1 MEEWVTIIP
10 IPISMGAELGIEFE
24 LAGKRSSVLRT

>member
-1 MEEWVTIIP
+1 MEEWMMIIP
-10 IPISMGAELGIEFE
+10 IPISMGTELGIEFE